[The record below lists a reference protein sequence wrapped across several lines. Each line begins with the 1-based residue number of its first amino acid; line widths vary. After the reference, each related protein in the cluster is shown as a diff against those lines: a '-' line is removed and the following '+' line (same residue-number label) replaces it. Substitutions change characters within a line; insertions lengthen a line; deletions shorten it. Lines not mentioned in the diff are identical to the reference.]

1 MARKYKSNAG
11 RIVYADFC
19 CQTKPESMLHE
30 IEMRDLELQARA
42 KLCDKDAER

>member
-19 CQTKPESMLHE
+19 CQTKPESMLRE